1 MMLNLE
7 IGRVSIIHTQNISL
21 FYYSMKHILFI
32 LEVFPQ
38 QHKASEM
45 HLSFDMSYD
54 ILRNCCNTY
63 VDIRY
68 CHLGVLEFFKWNVSH
83 SFLENR

>member
-38 QHKASEM
+38 QHKENEGISKPHRHKQ
-45 HLSFDMSYD
+45 HLIVGENLSQPA
-54 ILRNCCNTY
+54 
-63 VDIRY
+63 RY
-68 CHLGVLEFFKWNVSH
+68 NKVLN
-83 SFLENR
+83 NII